1 MSSLKNG
8 VHSSVD
14 DDDKEL
20 LAMGYV
26 PSFKREFSNLAT
38 ISFAFSIMGL
48 CSSIATTL
56 NTPLLLGGP
65 STVVWCW
72 ILGATMCFTL
82 GSSIAEIV
90 SAFPTCGGLYTA
102 SAQLTPVKYRAIV
115 GWVVGWL
122 NILGQIAG
130 VSSTEFGLSGMIL
143 GAAVIGQD
151 GAFVVTPGKTVGVFV
166 GLLILH
172 GLLNSVGTRHL
183 ARFTQYFVFV
193 NLGATMRKS
202 PVFELTASVSSLTD
216 SDHHCAACDHS
227 AKRNASGVVRVW
239 LGRASQ
245 CHRWLEQRTG
255 VPVWFA
261 FGAVDCAYHCCIARF
276 SLNSLLQMTDYDA
289 TAHISEE
296 VRRAAYAA
304 PAAIFIAGA
313 SRRNRSSWLAA
324 KHRSRAVFCKQ
335 CTASRSL
342 WLGIPPDHD
351 SEDGQDG
358 SSHLWVL
365 VCLTAFFVVQTAL
378 QAVSRTVF
386 AFSRDHGL
394 PDRGY
399 FGHNSRLTQTPL
411 RSIWLCTLFSI
422 LPGLLD
428 LASPAAANAI
438 FSLTA
443 IALDLSYIIPIG
455 LRRVFQNHPDV
466 LFKPGPFYMGPGFLG
481 WFANIAC
488 ITWTL
493 FVCVVF
499 SFPTLKP
506 VTPLNMNYA
515 SVITVGVMALSLF
528 WYVVHAHRHYK
539 GPTSNI
545 GEAAEDSEFYEKEKK
560 GQMA

>member
-1 MSSLKNG
+1 MASI
-8 VHSSVD
+8 HSSVD

-20 LAMGYV
+20 LALGYV

-65 STVVWCW
+65 ATAVWAW
-72 ILGATMCFTL
+72 ILGACMCFTL

-143 GAAVIGQD
+143 AAVVIGKD
-151 GAFVVTPGKTVGVFV
+151 GDFEVTSGKVV
-166 GLLILH
+166 GLFAGLLMVH
-172 GLLNSVGTRHL
+172 GILNSVATRHL
-183 ARFTQYFVFV
+183 ARFTKYFVFI
-193 NLGATMRKS
+193 NLGATFLIIITLLATTPRSEMHPAS
-202 PVFELTASVSSLTD
+202 YVFGSIINGTSVD
-216 SDHHCAACDHS
+216 
-227 AKRNASGVVRVW
+227 GVSRWNTGLAFLFGLLSVQWTVR
-239 LGRASQ
+239 
-245 CHRWLEQRTG
+245 
-255 VPVWFA
+255 
-261 FGAVDCAYHCCIARF
+261 
-276 SLNSLLQMTDYDA
+276 DYDA

-296 VRRAAYAA
+296 VKRAAYAA
-304 PAAIFIAGA
+304 PAAIFIAVIGTGLIGWLLNIVLVLCSGDLSVLPGA
-313 SRRNRSSWLAA
+313 S
-324 KHRSRAVFCKQ
+324 
-335 CTASRSL
+335 
-342 WLGIPPDHD
+342 
-351 SEDGQDG
+351 G
-358 SSHLWVL
+358 SAMLQIMTLRMGKTGALILWVL

-399 FGHNSRLTQTPL
+399 FGYNSQWTHTPL
-411 RSIWLCTLFSI
+411 RAIWFSTIFSI

-443 IALDLSYIIPIG
+443 IALDLSYIIPIF
-455 LRRVFQNHPDV
+455 LRRVFQNHPEV
-466 LFKPGPFYMGPGFLG
+466 MFKPGPFYMGAGALG
-481 WFANIAC
+481 WAANIAC
-488 ITWTL
+488 ISWTL
-493 FVCVVF
+493 FVCVIF
-499 SFPTLKP
+499 SFPTVKP
-506 VTPLNMNYA
+506 VTSLNMNYA
-515 SVITVGVMALSLF
+515 SVITVGVMFLSLV
-528 WYVVHAHRHYK
+528 WYVLDAHKHYT
-539 GPTSNI
+539 GPRSNI
-545 GEAAEDSEFYEKEKK
+545 RDKDAVSESSENEKPTEKAN
-560 GQMA
+560 MA

>member
-1 MSSLKNG
+1 MTSL
-8 VHSSVD
+8 HSSVD

-48 CSSIATTL
+48 CSSIATTF
-56 NTPLLLGGP
+56 NTPLTLGGP

-72 ILGATMCFTL
+72 ILGACMCFTL
-82 GSSIAEIV
+82 GASIAEIV

-143 GAAVIGQD
+143 AAAVIGKD
-151 GAFVVTPGKTVGVFV
+151 GEFEVTQGKVV
-166 GLLILH
+166 GLFAGLLVVH
-172 GLLNSVGTRHL
+172 GLLNSVATRHL

-193 NLGATMRKS
+193 NLGATGLIIITLLATTPRSEMHPAS
-202 PVFELTASVSSLTD
+202 YVFGSAGVINPSSGWNTGLAFLFGLLSVQWT
-216 SDHHCAACDHS
+216 
-227 AKRNASGVVRVW
+227 
-239 LGRASQ
+239 
-245 CHRWLEQRTG
+245 
-255 VPVWFA
+255 
-261 FGAVDCAYHCCIARF
+261 
-276 SLNSLLQMTDYDA
+276 MTDYDA

-296 VRRAAYAA
+296 VKRAAYAA
-304 PAAIFIAGA
+304 PAAIFIAVVGTGLIGWLLNIVLVLCSGDLADLPGPSGSAMLQIMTLRMGKTGA
-313 SRRNRSSWLAA
+313 L
-324 KHRSRAVFCKQ
+324 V
-335 CTASRSL
+335 
-342 WLGIPPDHD
+342 
-351 SEDGQDG
+351 
-358 SSHLWVL
+358 LWVF

-394 PDRGY
+394 PDGGY
-399 FGHNSRLTQTPL
+399 FGYNSTATQTPL
-411 RSIWLCTLFSI
+411 RAIWFCTIFSI

-428 LASPAAANAI
+428 LASPAAAAAI

-443 IALDLSYIIPIG
+443 IALDLSYIIPIF
-455 LRRVFQNHPDV
+455 LRRLYQNHPEV
-466 LFKPGPFYMGPGFLG
+466 MFKPGPFYMGTGLLG
-481 WFANIAC
+481 WACNITC

-493 FVCVVF
+493 FVCVIF
-499 SFPTLKP
+499 SFPTFRP
-506 VTPLNMNYA
+506 VTALNMNYA
-515 SVITVGVMALSLF
+515 SVITVGVMFLSLV
-528 WYVVHAHRHYK
+528 WYFAHAHKHYK

-545 GEAAEDSEFYEKEKK
+545 RDHAMFQEASASDEKQTTEK
-560 GQMA
+560 GDMA